1 MLIQRTLITPERRT
15 SIALEAVF
23 WESIDSLSQGEWQPW
38 AREVLKD
45 KPANEGRATYLR
57 TLVHHTVVTELLN
70 RRLTEEQTLRQ
81 CTELDR
87 VEMMPGGIGGSYEKG
102 QWARIVDH
110 GRAIIEKL
118 SQFSRRFA

>member
-23 WESIDSLSQGEWQPW
+23 WESIDSMSQGEWQPW
-38 AREVLKD
+38 ARKVLKD

-57 TLVHHTVVTELLN
+57 TLVHKAAITGQLN
-70 RRLTEEQTLRQ
+70 RPLTEEQALRHYMQ
-81 CTELDR
+81 LDR
-87 VEMMPGGIGGSYEKG
+87 VGTMPGGIGGSYEKG
-102 QWARIVDH
+102 QWARVADH
-110 GRAIIEKL
+110 GRAIIGKL